1 MDTYTKSGPLNTYA
15 YQKRYMKELD
25 VYVVLCEGLATNYDD
40 IYIHSS
46 IFMIVDWAGDSKVI
60 AWKTYIYGL
69 FKTKN
74 DRKYII
80 PLKSWCGYSKRDTFG
95 PYNQWYFAQ
104 RDCSKGTTEYMKTW
118 KYIIN

>member
-1 MDTYTKSGPLNTYA
+1 
-15 YQKRYMKELD
+15 MKELD
-25 VYVVLCEGLATNYDD
+25 NSVVLCDDLATNYDD

-46 IFMIVDWAGDSKVI
+46 IFVIVDWAGDSKDI

-80 PLKSWCGYSKRDTFG
+80 PLKSWCGYYKRDTF
-95 PYNQWYFAQ
+95 PLYDQWYSAQ
-104 RDCSKGTTEYMKTW
+104 KGLFKGYH
-118 KYIIN
+118 